1 MKKIIIG
8 LLCVWNYAVYANDSF
23 PPTFTAQYKL
33 YAEGFPAGRATRSL
47 TAFADGKFLFETVA
61 ETTGFISLFK
71 KIRISERSRF
81 KRLNNKIQP
90 LEYTYRQTGHKDRF
104 NILSFNWS
112 KKIAINS
119 FKNQTKHIR
128 IQNGMLDRLLYQLV
142 LMQELKQGKRKLQ
155 YKIADKGKVKTYT
168 PIFLGKE
175 RINTGVGTL
184 NTLKYKR
191 ISSNKKRSTTLWCAP
206 SLHYLPVKVVHIEK
220 NGDEFSMILKTVRG
234 L

>member
-8 LLCVWNYAVYANDSF
+8 LLCVWNYSVYANDSF
-23 PPTFTAQYKL
+23 PPPFTAQYKL

-47 TAFADGKFLFETVA
+47 TAFADGKYLFETVA

-81 KRLNNKIQP
+81 KLLNNKIHP

-104 NILSFNWS
+104 NILSFDWS
-112 KKIAINS
+112 KKIATNS
-119 FKNQTKHIR
+119 FQNQTKQIR
-128 IQNGMLDRLLYQLV
+128 IQDGILDRLLYQVL
-142 LMQELKQGKRKLQ
+142 LMQELKQGKRQLQ
-155 YKIADKGKVKTYT
+155 YKVADKGKIKTYT
-168 PIFLGKE
+168 PTYLGKE
-175 RINTGVGTL
+175 RIKTGLGTL
-184 NTLKYKR
+184 DTLKYR
-191 ISSNKKRSTTLWCAP
+191 RRSSNKKRSTTLWCAP
-206 SLHYLPVKVVHIEK
+206 SLHYLPVKVVYIEK